1 VWGDMWTPD
10 CAECLAESGAEILL
24 VPNGSPYEHD
34 KLDERI
40 QLAVSRIVETGL
52 PLVYV
57 NQVGGQDELVFDG
70 ASFAL
75 DPDRTLRA
83 QLPAFREHVGTTRWQ
98 RVGEGWR
105 CVEGEIMPAA
115 DGVGAIYQ
123 AMALGLRAYV
133 DKNRF
138 PGVILGLSGGVD
150 SALSAAVAADAL
162 GSSRVWAVMMPS
174 PFTSRESLEDA
185 EACARLLGVRYDT

>member
-1 VWGDMWTPD
+1 GV
-10 CAECLAESGAEILL
+10 EILL
-24 VPNGSPYEHD
+24 VLNGSFYEHD

-40 QLAVSRIVETGL
+40 QFAVSRIVETGL

-75 DPDRTLRA
+75 DPDRTLCA
-83 QLPAFREHVGTTRWQ
+83 QLPAFREHVGTSLWQ
-98 RVGEGWR
+98 RAGEGWR
-105 CVEGEIMPAA
+105 GGDGELMPAA
-115 DGVGAIYQ
+115 GGVGAIYQ
-123 AMALGLRAYV
+123 AMTLGLRDYV

-150 SALSAAVAADAL
+150 SALSAAVAADAF
-162 GSSRVWAVMMPS
+162 GSSRVWVVMMPS